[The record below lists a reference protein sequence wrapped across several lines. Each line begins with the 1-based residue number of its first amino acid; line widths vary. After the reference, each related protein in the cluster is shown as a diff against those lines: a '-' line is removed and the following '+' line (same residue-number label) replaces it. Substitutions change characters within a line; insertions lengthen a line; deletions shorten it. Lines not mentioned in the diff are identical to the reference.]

1 MGRLLP
7 LARLGLAGPLGSGRQ
22 FWPWIT
28 LADEVAAL
36 IHLLDRPDITGPVNL
51 VGPAPARQRDVVAQI
66 GSVLHRPHV
75 LPAPSIAL
83 KLVLGEFASD
93 ILGSQRIV
101 GEVLAASGFT
111 HQHADLESA
120 VNWLLG

>member
-101 GEVLAASGFT
+101 GEVLAASGFR